1 MNHTRILIPRLYCRT
16 LLIILISLGISSN
29 ILASEV
35 TDREQ
40 VFEEAKGLLRDG
52 KAQSAYELL
61 LSHESAWSGGD
72 AYDYLLGI
80 AALDSKNPGE
90 AIFSLQRL
98 VVRKPA
104 FSGARLEL
112 ARAYYDV
119 GDIELA
125 RLEFDRLL
133 QEDPPTKVRTTVNS
147 YLEAINTRAKS
158 YTSSTQYFFDFG
170 VGYDSNAPAATDDNR
185 FLSFILSPNNLEQ
198 SSSFAQVTGGVM
210 WNKPISPEMQ
220 LLVNGSLM
228 HRSNPSTHFVD
239 PSNASVGIG
248 LAWRRAQHTA
258 NVGTTFTASYL
269 DRKRNKNDY
278 GLNANYGYKVND
290 TWRINSFFR
299 YGALRFEDALDI
311 QDVGQLM
318 FGIGVDQMSD
328 SSVLKVSLVGT
339 SDDEK
344 ASNSNFGNDGYGLQA
359 TKTWF
364 YDAGNR
370 FFVNLSTST
379 TDYDDPFFGFDREDD
394 IYSITAGNTW
404 VKFPSPDWSL
414 TVQINY
420 SEKQSTVDL
429 YEFERWEVGLFLR
442 KVFN

>member
-1 MNHTRILIPRLYCRT
+1 MNHISILIPRLYCRT

-29 ILASEV
+29 LLASEV

-158 YTSSTQYFFDFG
+158 YTSSTQYFLTLVLVMTAMPRPQPMIIG
-170 VGYDSNAPAATDDNR
+170 
-185 FLSFILSPNNLEQ
+185 
-198 SSSFAQVTGGVM
+198 SS
-210 WNKPISPEMQ
+210 
-220 LLVNGSLM
+220 
-228 HRSNPSTHFVD
+228 
-239 PSNASVGIG
+239 AS
-248 LAWRRAQHTA
+248 
-258 NVGTTFTASYL
+258 S
-269 DRKRNKNDY
+269 
-278 GLNANYGYKVND
+278 
-290 TWRINSFFR
+290 
-299 YGALRFEDALDI
+299 
-311 QDVGQLM
+311 
-318 FGIGVDQMSD
+318 
-328 SSVLKVSLVGT
+328 
-339 SDDEK
+339 
-344 ASNSNFGNDGYGLQA
+344 
-359 TKTWF
+359 
-364 YDAGNR
+364 
-370 FFVNLSTST
+370 
-379 TDYDDPFFGFDREDD
+379 
-394 IYSITAGNTW
+394 
-404 VKFPSPDWSL
+404 
-414 TVQINY
+414 
-420 SEKQSTVDL
+420 
-429 YEFERWEVGLFLR
+429 
-442 KVFN
+442 